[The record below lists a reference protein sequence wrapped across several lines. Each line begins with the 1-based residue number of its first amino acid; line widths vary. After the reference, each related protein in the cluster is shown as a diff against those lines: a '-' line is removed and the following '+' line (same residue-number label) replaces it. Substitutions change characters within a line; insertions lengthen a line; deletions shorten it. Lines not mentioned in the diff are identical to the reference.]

1 MISNNK
7 RYKPNQ
13 SYAARKFNNKV
24 NKIKSVN
31 KITNQRGGI
40 KL

>member
-1 MISNNK
+1 MINN
-7 RYKPNQ
+7 RHRPNQ
-13 SYAARKFNNKV
+13 NYIKQKFNNKV

-31 KITNQRGGI
+31 KMTNQRGGI